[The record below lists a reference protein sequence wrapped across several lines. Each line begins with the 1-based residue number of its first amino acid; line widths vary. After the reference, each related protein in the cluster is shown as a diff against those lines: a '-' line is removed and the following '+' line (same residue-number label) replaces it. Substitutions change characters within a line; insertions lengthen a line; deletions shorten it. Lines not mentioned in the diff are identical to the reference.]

1 MNILSRSYIFYHGQN
16 SFYYLF
22 FFFSFHSLSLH
33 GELLARQQQP
43 GVLFGVTFQPAIEQP
58 RGRHPSPRP
67 LDVFTMNPYLPGCQC
82 DIYVTR
88 YCVSERVIE
97 IFLAERASIPL
108 AESAWAYRSAAA
120 HTHAR
125 ARVESFS
132 FDKCIVATRNDPA
145 ISMPPDFQPIRFLLW
160 RNSSVNMI
168 HARYV
173 YKHSPRGERRVRDSF
188 YPEYRWRAKRVR
200 LRYSLDLS
208 FTFLF
213 NR

>member
-125 ARVESFS
+125 ARMRGIILVRQVYRRDTKRSSDLHAARFSTDKISPLAKFIREHDPCTIRVQAFSSGRKKSQRFFLSGISMESKKGKAPLFLGFILHFS
-132 FDKCIVATRNDPA
+132 F
-145 ISMPPDFQPIRFLLW
+145 
-160 RNSSVNMI
+160 
-168 HARYV
+168 
-173 YKHSPRGERRVRDSF
+173 
-188 YPEYRWRAKRVR
+188 
-200 LRYSLDLS
+200 
-208 FTFLF
+208 
-213 NR
+213 